1 MKRSWPAAALFV
13 AVWAAVAFA
22 QADSRRV
29 NIESHVDAA
38 SHGMAIVTNL
48 SSVPLTAWLI
58 DIVMEPC
65 SPLQP
70 RSVPRAID
78 TVLVPGSQMIGPSE
92 SRTEALGTSPC
103 NKTGVT
109 TPMKAEFR
117 AAIFADGTTAGD
129 PASLTMLLDVR
140 RLVLDQYDAILSLL
154 RTPATATMTP
164 EDLRADLQ
172 AGTMAAAEK
181 RVVPLPPIVDPA
193 AMAMSQFDTTPGPRA
208 NQIARTIDTIE
219 QMRTKLLE
227 SKPELR

>member
-13 AVWAAVAFA
+13 AVWAGVAFA

-48 SSVPLTAWLI
+48 SSAPLTAWLI

-70 RSVPRAID
+70 RSVPHAID
-78 TVLVPGSQMIGPSE
+78 TVLVAGSHMIGALE

-103 NKTGVT
+103 NKDGVA

-129 PASLTMLLDVR
+129 PAPVTMLLDNR
-140 RLVLDQYDAILSLL
+140 RLVLEQYEAILSRL
-154 RTPATATMTP
+154 RGPAAATMTP
-164 EDLRADLQ
+164 EDLRADLR
-172 AGTMAAAEK
+172 ASRGGRSREP
-181 RVVPLPPIVDPA
+181 RGSPA
-193 AMAMSQFDTTPGPRA
+193 ADRRSNRDRHVPVRRRTRPPSEPNCSRHRRRRKRA
-208 NQIARTIDTIE
+208 HDAA
-219 QMRTKLLE
+219 
-227 SKPELR
+227 

>member
-1 MKRSWPAAALFV
+1 MKHSWPAAALCV

-22 QADSRRV
+22 QADPRV

-48 SSVPLTAWLI
+48 SSVPLAAWLI

-70 RSVPRAID
+70 RSLPRAID

-103 NKTGVT
+103 NKTGVA

-129 PASLTMLLDVR
+129 PASVTMLLDDR
-140 RLVLDQYDAILSLL
+140 RLVLEQYEAILSRL
-154 RTPATATMTP
+154 RAPAATTMTP
-164 EDLRADLQ
+164 EDLRADLW
-172 AGTMAAAEK
+172 ASAAAAAAN
-181 RVVPLPPIVDPA
+181 RVVLLSPIVNPTA
-193 AMAMSQFDTTPGPRA
+193 LAMSQFDAAPGPRA
-208 NQIARTIDTIE
+208 NRIARAITAVE
-219 QMRTKLLE
+219 NARTRLLE
-227 SKPELR
+227 SKPALR